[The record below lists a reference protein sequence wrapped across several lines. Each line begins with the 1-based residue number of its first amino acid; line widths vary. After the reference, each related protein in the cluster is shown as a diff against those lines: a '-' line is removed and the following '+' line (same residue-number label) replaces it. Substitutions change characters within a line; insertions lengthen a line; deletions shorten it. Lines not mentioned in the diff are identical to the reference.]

1 MFDFKNTELFVLALL
16 GLFLFTLP
24 ASAQNVGINTT
35 GAAPDSSA
43 ILDISSTDKGLLIP
57 RMSASQRAA
66 IINPAQGLMVY
77 DSTVHSFMYYTG
89 SSWKGV
95 SGGDQMGNHI
105 ATQNL
110 ILPVGKW
117 INNNNSERQGLTFSS
132 NGFTGIG
139 TDPGLTP
146 FRIKMTKSVK
156 SDVYQSQIN
165 TIAGNIYWQSFTPTI
180 SGELTSIVLTAGSY
194 SANYELYEGEGT
206 GGTLLTSGSIVPA
219 DNGTISFT
227 NVTLNAEQT
236 YTINIPSADNSII
249 YVHNGNP
256 YAGGRAS
263 VGANIDIAFQVY
275 MNSPDLGFGFFQ
287 GNNNLINFNKFTI
300 PSQKGLTNQIL
311 TQTTNSTN
319 FTPVWANQTDID
331 HQNLSLSGSTLSL
344 SNDAS
349 TVDLSPFLDNTDTQD
364 LSLSGHLLSL
374 SNDPTP
380 AAIDLS
386 SYLIT
391 DNQDLSLSGTTLSL
405 SNDATPV
412 DLSGIP
418 IADQQDLSLSG
429 NSLSISNDATPVD
442 LSGYMDAD
450 HLGNHITTQ
459 NLQLNNNW
467 LSDDGGKEG
476 IYADTTG
483 QIGVGIVPAAPFHVF
498 MKSSLVE
505 QYYPLPIFIP
515 HSGAFWQSFTAE
527 HSDTLQSI
535 VLVHTYNPS
544 FDYELYAGEGTSG
557 TLLYSGSTTNDT
569 LQFNGISL
577 VNGQK
582 YTFNILNTHP
592 NFGIEFTLFNDYPG
606 GLSNIETDAGFG
618 GVGMDVNFKV
628 FYKVND
634 PGFRATNTGI
644 TFNKYTFPLTDGTS
658 TQLLSTDGSGNLSW
672 NAPLNTD
679 AQDLSLNNDSLSLTG
694 STNKIDLNPYLDNT
708 DAQDLSL
715 NNDTL
720 FLTNDATPVSLKDY
734 VNTDNQ
740 DLSLSGNTLSL
751 SNDASPVDLS
761 VFQQDVSISNDTLF
775 LTGDP
780 GFAVLSSYK
789 QSLSFANDSV
799 YLSDDAT
806 PVGLDTY
813 RQSLSLTGNSL
824 SLSSDATPV
833 DLSGYVNTDHQD
845 LSLSGN
851 SLTLSGDAS
860 PVDLSTIT
868 FPDQQD
874 LSLTGNSL
882 SLTKDATPLD
892 MSIYLNADNLG
903 NHLATQNIELNN
915 HWLSNDGGNEGVYVD
930 AAGRVGVGM
939 MPDADANFQAAMG
952 AGNPGLKVT
961 DTGVGIGR
969 TALTNIFEVEGNASK
984 ATAGDWTANSDA
996 RLKKNI
1002 IGLDAISTLDKLLSL
1017 QGVSYE
1023 WNDDKTGSKRPEGIQ
1038 YGFTAQNMQAVFP
1051 SLVTEDNLG
1060 FLQTSYGDYDA
1071 HFIEAFRALN
1081 QMIEQLAAKNIALE
1095 TQVSERSKQLSK
1107 LASIEAQLK
1116 EIQMMR
1122 AEIAKLSAHKTA
1134 LQSTTQTDVSEE

>member
-1 MFDFKNTELFVLALL
+1 MKKIKLLILAIAGLL
-16 GLFLFTLP
+16 LLAP
-24 ASAQNVGINTT
+24 NAKAQNVGINTT

-43 ILDISSTDKGLLIP
+43 ILDISSNDKGLLIP
-57 RMSASQRAA
+57 RMSTTQRLA
-66 IINPAQGLMVY
+66 IVNPAKSLMVY
-77 DSTVHSFMYYTG
+77 DSTTHSFMYYNG
-89 SSWKGV
+89 SSWKST
-95 SGGDQMGNHI
+95 SGGDQLGNHI

-110 ILPVGKW
+110 VLPTGKW
-117 INNNNSERQGLTFSS
+117 MNNNDSGLEGLTFRA
-132 NGFTGIG
+132 NGYTGIG
-139 TDPGLTP
+139 THPGNTP
-146 FRIKMTKSVK
+146 FRVKMTQSVQANI
-156 SDVYQSQIN
+156 YQN
-165 TIAGNIYWQSFTPTI
+165 TGFVVGATTYWQSFTPTI
-180 SGELTSIVLTAGSY
+180 SGELTSIVLQTGNYTAT
-194 SANYELYEGEGT
+194 YELYAGEGT
-206 GGTLLTSGSIVPA
+206 GGTLLTSGSISPA
-219 DNGTISFT
+219 DNATISFS
-227 NVTLNAEQT
+227 NVTLTADQI
-236 YTINIPSADNSII
+236 YTINIPSSDASTARYSNF
-249 YVHNGNP
+249 NP
-256 YAGGRAS
+256 YSGGRAS
-263 VGANIDIAFQVY
+263 FGPNADLPFEVY
-275 MNSPDLGFGFFQ
+275 MNVADNGFGISES
-287 GNNNLINFNKFTI
+287 NYINFNKFTI
-300 PSQKGLTNQIL
+300 PSFKGVSNQVL
-311 TQTTNSTN
+311 TQTSSNN
-319 FTPVWANQTDID
+319 LLRWAFQTDTD
-331 HQNLSLSGSTLSL
+331 HQNLSLSGSILSL

-349 TVDLSPFLDNTDTQD
+349 TADLSSLLDNTDAQD

-386 SYLIT
+386 PYLIT

-429 NSLSISNDATPVD
+429 NSLSITNDATPVD
-442 LSGYMDAD
+442 LSAYLDAD
-450 HLGNHITTQ
+450 NLGNHTTTQ
-459 NLQLNNNW
+459 NLRLNSQW
-467 LSDDGGKEG
+467 LSNDGGNEG
-476 IYADTTG
+476 IQIDANG
-483 QIGVGIVPAAPFHVF
+483 QVGIGTIPETPFHVY
-498 MKSSLVE
+498 MKNSLVE
-505 QYYPLPIFIP
+505 QYFPLPLYSP
-515 HSGAFWQSFTAE
+515 HVGNFWQSFTAD
-527 HSDTLQSI
+527 HSGALNFI
-535 VLVHTYNPS
+535 VLVDVFGASSY
-544 FDYELYAGEGTSG
+544 DYELYAGEGTGG
-557 TLLYSGSTTNDT
+557 TLLYSGSATNDT
-569 LQFNGISL
+569 LSFSGLNLTS
-577 VNGQK
+577 GQK
-582 YTFNILNTHP
+582 YTFNILNS
-592 NFGIEFTLFNDYPG
+592 NAGFGTGYAFISNNYPG
-606 GLSNIETDAGFG
+606 GISNITEPGGFG
-618 GVGMDVNFKV
+618 FTGMDINFKV
-628 FYKVND
+628 LYDLID
-634 PGFRATNTGI
+634 PGFRVADTGI
-644 TFNKYTFPLTDGTS
+644 SFNHYTFPLTDGTNS
-658 TQLLSTDGSGNLSW
+658 QLLSTDGSGILSW

-813 RQSLSLTGNSL
+813 RQSLSLAGNSL

-882 SLTKDATPLD
+882 SLTKDATPVD

-903 NHLATQNIELNN
+903 NHLATQNIEMNN

-952 AGNPGLKVT
+952 AGSPGFKIT
-961 DTGVGIGR
+961 DNGVGIGR
-969 TALTNIFEVEGNASK
+969 TPITNIFEVEGNASK

-1002 IGLDAISTLDKLLSL
+1002 VGLDADDVLNNLLSL